1 MRKQGVLIT
10 LEGPEGS
17 GKSTQ
22 IKNMVRYFKRKGI
35 RPVLLRE
42 PGATKVGEAIRE
54 ILLHLKVNS
63 MAPETELMLYL
74 AARAQ
79 VVHEKILPALRQK
92 KIVICDRFE
101 DSTLAYQGF
110 GRGLSVSQIQQASR
124 LVRGILKP
132 NLTILLD
139 IDPKLGFLRIQ
150 RGRDRME
157 RAPLSFHRKVRR
169 GFLTL
174 AKQEPRRFFVVD
186 ARQHES
192 EITEIIQRK
201 LDHVFC

>member
-79 VVHEKILPALRQK
+79 VVH
-92 KIVICDRFE
+92 
-101 DSTLAYQGF
+101 
-110 GRGLSVSQIQQASR
+110 
-124 LVRGILKP
+124 
-132 NLTILLD
+132 
-139 IDPKLGFLRIQ
+139 
-150 RGRDRME
+150 
-157 RAPLSFHRKVRR
+157 
-169 GFLTL
+169 
-174 AKQEPRRFFVVD
+174 
-186 ARQHES
+186 
-192 EITEIIQRK
+192 
-201 LDHVFC
+201 